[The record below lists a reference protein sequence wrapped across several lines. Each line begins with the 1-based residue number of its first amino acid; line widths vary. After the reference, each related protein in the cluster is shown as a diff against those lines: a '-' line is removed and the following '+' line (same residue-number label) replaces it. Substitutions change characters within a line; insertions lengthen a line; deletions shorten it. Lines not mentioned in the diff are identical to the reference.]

1 VRRLGGSSR
10 CGRAG
15 LESSTIGAENA
26 ASDEGDNAGFGACS
40 VDEAAVDLELV
51 RFIGGSC
58 AAGTAEAA
66 AGTVEAPVALS
77 VNSSQG
83 IAGSKWAAGTA
94 TDLAV
99 EEATSVAAGAAEG
112 DVAAVDV
119 GAGSRCEVAVEE
131 ATSVAAGAA
140 EGDVAAE
147 VKVNVLS
154 GGSASDGE
162 AADVAF

>member
-1 VRRLGGSSR
+1 M
-10 CGRAG
+10 
-15 LESSTIGAENA
+15 ESSTGGGENA

-94 TDLAV
+94 TDLAD
-99 EEATSVAAGAAEG
+99 EEATSVAAGASEG
-112 DVAAVDV
+112 DVAAVDI
-119 GAGSRCEVAVEE
+119 GAGSR
-131 ATSVAAGAA
+131 S
-140 EGDVAAE
+140 E
-147 VKVNVLS
+147 VKADVRSV
-154 GGSASDGE
+154 GSASDGE